1 MAALALAL
9 ESELA
14 PTAALQL
21 SRAMEIVHRSS
32 KFSPPQRVAAK
43 MHVARLGWAFVTE
56 ARKENGGTTASS
68 NLRDAMKA
76 VQGCIAFATSG
87 APKAHTSSS
96 VVEACKRDE
105 DARGAAKGGD
115 AGGRQLAAKSRGDQQ
130 GQGDKLAGTDAGT
143 RVVSV
148 VAGRRRRGPPASAG
162 RPAAR
167 NPQRPGERAGR
178 SGRLAAWGPTPALSA
193 GVAFRALHLTGSG
206 RLWVPRSRLL
216 LLRSGGQVGRRGRR
230 S

>member
-87 APKAHTSSS
+87 APKVETATS
-96 VVEACKRDE
+96 VVDARQRDE
-105 DARGAAKGGD
+105 DARRAATGGD
-115 AGGRQLAAKSRGDQQ
+115 AGRCQLAAQGRGGQR

-143 RVVSV
+143 RVDCVFD
-148 VAGRRRRGPPASAG
+148 GRGRRGPSAG
-162 RPAAR
+162 ADRPATK
-167 NPQRPGERAGR
+167 NPLRSGDRAGR
-178 SGRLAAWGPTPALSA
+178 LGRLATWGSTPALSA
-193 GVAFRALHLTGSG
+193 RVAFRTLHSG
-206 RLWVPRSRLL
+206 APCDCADRFHTSVCP
-216 LLRSGGQVGRRGRR
+216 
-230 S
+230 

>member
-21 SRAMEIVHRSS
+21 SRALEIVQRSS

-87 APKAHTSSS
+87 APKAKTASS

-148 VAGRRRRGPPASAG
+148 VAGGRRRGPS
-162 RPAAR
+162 
-167 NPQRPGERAGR
+167 
-178 SGRLAAWGPTPALSA
+178 W
-193 GVAFRALHLTGSG
+193 
-206 RLWVPRSRLL
+206 
-216 LLRSGGQVGRRGRR
+216 
-230 S
+230 

>member
-21 SRAMEIVHRSS
+21 SRALEIVQRSS

-87 APKAHTSSS
+87 APKVETATSA
-96 VVEACKRDE
+96 VETHQRDE
-105 DARGAAKGGD
+105 DARRAAKGSD
-115 AGGRQLAAKSRGDQQ
+115 AGGRQLAAKGRGGQQ
-130 GQGDKLAGTDAGT
+130 GQATNVLAKMPARKVPMPLLEGGGGGRRLAL
-143 RVVSV
+143 
-148 VAGRRRRGPPASAG
+148 AGRRLLTRRVPVHELASWWG
-162 RPAAR
+162 W
-167 NPQRPGERAGR
+167 
-178 SGRLAAWGPTPALSA
+178 RLG
-193 GVAFRALHLTGSG
+193 
-206 RLWVPRSRLL
+206 
-216 LLRSGGQVGRRGRR
+216 GRRRPCRMG
-230 S
+230 

>member
-43 MHVARLGWAFVTE
+43 MHVARLGWALVTE
-56 ARKENGGTTASS
+56 ARKEKGGTTASS

-76 VQGCIAFATSG
+76 VCGCIAFATSG
-87 APKAHTSSS
+87 APKVETATSA
-96 VVEACKRDE
+96 VEACKRAE
-105 DARGAAKGGD
+105 DAWSAAKGGD
-115 AGGRQLAAKSRGDQQ
+115 AGGRGLAVEGRGDQQ

-143 RVVSV
+143 RVDCVFD
-148 VAGRRRRGPPASAG
+148 GRGRWGPSAG
-162 RPAAR
+162 ADRPATK
-167 NPQRPGERAGR
+167 NPLRSGDRAGR
-178 SGRLAAWGPTPALSA
+178 LGRLATWGPTPALSA

-216 LLRSGGQVGRRGRR
+216 LLRGGGQVDRRGRR